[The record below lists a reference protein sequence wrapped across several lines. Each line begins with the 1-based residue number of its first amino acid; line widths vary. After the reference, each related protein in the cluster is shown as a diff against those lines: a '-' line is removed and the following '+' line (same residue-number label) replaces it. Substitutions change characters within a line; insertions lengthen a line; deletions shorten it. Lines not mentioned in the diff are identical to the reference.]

1 MKKQTITLPENFF
14 YLDSFVIPR
23 KMKES
28 TRLLTDHITEENR
41 FKYFLELKNRRDSI
55 KRKLYKLLDFPVER
69 LIYLLIWKAEDG
81 SSQYFKVG
89 QSQHCWQRIGR
100 NYLKSDGQNTGW
112 LSLAMYEF
120 LKVRG
125 GEFEIYA
132 RGFDTLIQHE
142 DRDLVLEYVPRL
154 DKIEKHYQN
163 TLQIKDGKLAVEEFF
178 KQNNFEYIIK

>member
-1 MKKQTITLPENFF
+1 MGKQMVTIPDNFF
-14 YLDSFVIPR
+14 YLDSFTTPR
-23 KMKES
+23 EVEVSKRSLDE
-28 TRLLTDHITEENR
+28 HITEENR
-41 FKYFLELKNRRDSI
+41 FKYFLELKDRRDSLNH
-55 KRKLYKLLDFPVER
+55 RTYTLPDFPVER
-69 LIYLLIWKAEDG
+69 LIYLLVWRAEDG

-100 NYLKSDGQNTGW
+100 NYLAGSGSNTGW
-112 LSLAMYEF
+112 LAPAMYEF
-120 LKVRG
+120 LKVKG

-163 TLQIKDGKLAVEEFF
+163 TLQIKDGKLAVAEFF